1 MLTRVSC
8 LSPVCRHP
16 WRRIQDGSGLGAG
29 ADRGKQFLPSALAVA
44 SRERQMDAHSG
55 EVRLMTPRHSHIVI
69 LLMLVI
75 FVEGCGQRTA
85 KTEEPA
91 APPPTVTAL
100 PAEQPTPQQQR
111 PAAEPPTGRAPSSV
125 AASPSPTQPA
135 PAAPRPP
142 QSVDEFTAE
151 LAL

>member
-1 MLTRVSC
+1 
-8 LSPVCRHP
+8 
-16 WRRIQDGSGLGAG
+16 
-29 ADRGKQFLPSALAVA
+29 
-44 SRERQMDAHSG
+44 
-55 EVRLMTPRHSHIVI
+55 MTPRHSHIVI

-75 FVEGCGQRTA
+75 FVEACGQRTA

-111 PAAEPPTGRAPSSV
+111 PAAEQPTGRAPSSV